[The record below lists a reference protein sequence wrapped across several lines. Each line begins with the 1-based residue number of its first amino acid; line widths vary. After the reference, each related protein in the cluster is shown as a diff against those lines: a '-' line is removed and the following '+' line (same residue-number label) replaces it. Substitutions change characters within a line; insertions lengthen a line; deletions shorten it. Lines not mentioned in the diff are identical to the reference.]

1 MKAVIIAYNEAL
13 SEEVMEVL
21 EKNGV
26 QAYTQWTKALGKGTA
41 SGPHLMTTVW
51 PVANNVLLCVV
62 EEAVAPLLLEGVRG
76 LREEFSFE
84 GVKAFQISIEAVT

>member
-13 SEEVMEVL
+13 RDELMEIL

-26 QAYTQWTKALGKGTA
+26 QGYTLWTQVLGKGVA

-51 PVANNVLLCVV
+51 PVANHVLLCVV
-62 EEAVAPLLLEGVRG
+62 EEAVASRLLDEVRG
-76 LREEFSFE
+76 LRSEFSFE
-84 GVKAFQISIEAVT
+84 GVKAFQFSIEAVT

>member
-13 SEEVMEVL
+13 SEELMEIL

-26 QAYTQWTKALGKGTA
+26 EGYTLWTKALGKGIA

-51 PVANNVLLCVV
+51 PVANNVILCVV
-62 EEAVAPLLLEGVRG
+62 EEAVASRLLEEVRS
-76 LREEFSFE
+76 LRREFSFE
-84 GVKAFQISIEAVT
+84 GVKAFQFSIEDMT